1 MSCLVKFGTLL
12 ALGAAT
18 AAGAQTPL
26 AAGDLPRAQFIAQM
40 DAQFRLRDADGD
52 GRITRAELTQF
63 EQRTAHAAALAENA
77 RAFARLDANHDGA
90 LSANEF
96 AALVPPAAAPDVT
109 PLMQRFDPNR
119 DQAITLIEYRA
130 ATLANFDAIDTDHD
144 GVVTQAEMRAGN
156 VPTGAGR

>member
-1 MSCLVKFGTLL
+1 MSCLVKFGTPL
-12 ALGAAT
+12 ALACASVAT
-18 AAGAQTPL
+18 AQPAPPP
-26 AAGDLPRAQFIAQM
+26 GDLQRSAFITQM

-63 EQRTAHAAALAENA
+63 EQRTAHSAALAENA

-90 LSANEF
+90 LSAAEF

-130 ATLANFDAIDTDHD
+130 ATLANFDALDADHD